1 MDPDISYSAAI
12 YQVKRIAKNNNM
24 TEQEV
29 LDIIDKCKTEKL
41 LGIFGQ
47 ETVNVLKVNLMLE
60 GILQ

>member
-1 MDPDISYSAAI
+1 
-12 YQVKRIAKNNNM
+12 M